1 MISLLVSDID
11 GTLVTKSKVL
21 TPAAQAAAQSLAAHG
36 IKLVLTSS
44 RPPHGVALF
53 AETLGLQTPRAAF
66 NGGAMVDAGGK
77 ILALKT
83 IEAAAASFAISHLQ
97 SAGIDPWLFTAD
109 EWLVINP
116 RGDYVEWEQNTVKMD
131 FRVVASF
138 DQYIGNA
145 GKIMGASRDFAAL
158 AECEHELQE
167 ALGGRVAAHRSQD
180 YYLDITHPDANKGE
194 AVRQAAILLNIPLE
208 ETACIGDMPNDLPMF
223 DVAAVKIAMGN
234 APASMQALADFVTHS
249 NEQDGWAHAV
259 NSYIIPHSK
268 GDP

>member
-11 GTLVTKSKVL
+11 GTLVTRNKVL

-53 AETLGLQTPRAAF
+53 ADALGLHTPRAAF

-83 IEAAAASFAISHLQ
+83 IEAGAARFAISHLQ
-97 SAGIDPWLFTAD
+97 GAGIDPWLFTAD
-109 EWLVINP
+109 EWLVMNAH
-116 RGDYVEWEQNTVKMD
+116 GDYVEWEQKTVKMP
-131 FRVVASF
+131 FRVVESF
-138 DQYIGNA
+138 DEYVGSA

-167 ALGGRVAAHRSQD
+167 ALAGRVAAHRSQD

-194 AVRQAAILLNIPLE
+194 AVRQAARLLNIPLE

-234 APASMQALADFVTHS
+234 APASMQAVADFVTRS
-249 NEQDGWAHAV
+249 NEQDGWAYAV
-259 NSYIIPHSK
+259 ARYIIPHSK